1 MGAAGIPAA
10 LHAQVGGPIEMQAPH
25 FQMTPVLPV
34 PKIAATKIDIA
45 AKVKRDAQMPRWL
58 PALVF

>member
-1 MGAAGIPAA
+1 
-10 LHAQVGGPIEMQAPH
+10 MQAPH
-25 FQMTPVLPV
+25 FQTTPVLPV
-34 PKIAATKIDIA
+34 PKIAATMIDIA